1 MDGSPRP
8 SRLPPDDLPGNG
20 PPRNGRHDPDEIRKA
35 MKELRQE
42 IHRDAQATSED
53 AQRLVDWKSHVQA
66 HPFLSVGL
74 AAAAGF
80 LLAPTAK
87 RVVQLTDKQLAALAS
102 KEVVHVN
109 SDQTKAA
116 SAGIVS
122 SVLLTIGAFA
132 GRALLGQAVQRIE
145 TALLN
150 RQHSSANSPQQRP
163 PEPQYESAAYQ
174 SRNHDEPR
182 DPHEPRL
189 Y

>member
-8 SRLPPDDLPGNG
+8 SRLPPEE
-20 PPRNGRHDPDEIRKA
+20 PRANGRHDPDQIRQA
-35 MKELRQE
+35 MEELRQE

-53 AQRLVDWKSHVQA
+53 AHRLVDWKAHVQS

-87 RVVQLTDKQLAALAS
+87 RVVQLTDQQLAALAS
-102 KEVVHVN
+102 KNTAQVKPDHA
-109 SDQTKAA
+109 TAA
-116 SAGIVS
+116 SVGAMS
-122 SVLLTIGAFA
+122 SILLTIGAFA
-132 GRALLGQAVQRIE
+132 GRALLGHAVQRIE

-150 RQHSSANSPQQRP
+150 RQSPKQPAQKP
-163 PEPQYESAAYQ
+163 QPETSPY
-174 SRNHDEPR
+174 
-182 DPHEPRL
+182 EPRL

>member
-8 SRLPPDDLPGNG
+8 SRLPPEE
-20 PPRNGRHDPDEIRKA
+20 PRSNGRHDPDEIRKA

-53 AQRLVDWKSHVQA
+53 AHRLVDWKSHVQA

-87 RVVQLTDKQLAALAS
+87 RVVQLTDKQLAALTS
-102 KEVVHVN
+102 KETVHVN
-109 SDQTKAA
+109 SDQTTKAA
-116 SAGIVS
+116 SVGAMS
-122 SVLLTIGAFA
+122 SLLLTIGAFA

-150 RQHSSANSPQQRP
+150 RQHSSGSAATQRP
-163 PEPQYESAAYQ
+163 PKPQYESAAYQ
-174 SRNHDEPR
+174 PRNYDQPR
-182 DPHEPRL
+182 DPNEPPL

>member
-1 MDGSPRP
+1 
-8 SRLPPDDLPGNG
+8 
-20 PPRNGRHDPDEIRKA
+20 

-42 IHRDAQATSED
+42 IHRDAQATTEE

-66 HPFLSVGL
+66 HPYLSVGL

-87 RVVQLTDKQLAALAS
+87 RVVQLTDQQLAALAS
-102 KEVVHVN
+102 KETVHAN
-109 SDQTKAA
+109 SDQTTKAA
-116 SAGIVS
+116 SVGAMS
-122 SVLLTIGAFA
+122 SVLMTIGAIA

-150 RQHSSANSPQQRP
+150 RQQSGTNASKQRP
-163 PEPQYESAAYQ
+163 PMPQYESAAYQ
-174 SRNHDEPR
+174 PRNYDQPR
-182 DPHEPRL
+182 DPDEPPL

>member
-8 SRLPPDDLPGNG
+8 SRLPPEE
-20 PPRNGRHDPDEIRKA
+20 PRSNGRHDPDEIRKA

-53 AQRLVDWKSHVQA
+53 AHRLVDWRSHVQA

-102 KEVVHVN
+102 RETVQVN
-109 SDQTKAA
+109 SDKATAA
-116 SAGIVS
+116 SAGVVS

-150 RQHSSANSPQQRP
+150 RQHSSANAPQQRP
-163 PEPQYESAAYQ
+163 PKPQYESAAYQ
-174 SRNHDEPR
+174 PRNHDEPR
-182 DPHEPRL
+182 DPNEPRL